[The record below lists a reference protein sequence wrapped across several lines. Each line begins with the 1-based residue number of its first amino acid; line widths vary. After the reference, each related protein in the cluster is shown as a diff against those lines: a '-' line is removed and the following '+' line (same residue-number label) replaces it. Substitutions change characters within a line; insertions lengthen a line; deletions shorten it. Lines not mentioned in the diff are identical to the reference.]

1 MTDLLKNCGILDL
14 SRLTENSILVIRG
27 QDHSAGNVNAI
38 MDTLKPHLPKNILIW
53 LAQEG
58 ESLEAITEDE
68 MNRLGWYRKK
78 A

>member
-1 MTDLLKNCGILDL
+1 MNDLLKNCGVLDL
-14 SRLTENSILVIRG
+14 SKLTENSILVIRG
-27 QDHSAGNVNAI
+27 QNHSHEGVNAI
-38 MDTLKPHLPKNILIW
+38 MDMLKPHLPKNILIW